1 MSKRSKLDGVI
12 CSSPILLVNRSHNP
26 RKPAM
31 IEKHKTFFH
40 SHFPAEVLQR
50 ADEKLKGLALK
61 GLAQGENL
69 KFDYYTLGR
78 A

>member
-61 GLAQGENL
+61 GTSKNKRIPVLL
-69 KFDYYTLGR
+69 RT
-78 A
+78 